1 MHSMLLRSLSYSAKN
16 LSENRKVLI
25 VGAGVAGPVLAY
37 FLHRFG
43 VRPVIVERA
52 SQLRTA
58 GQTVDVRGAGREVIR
73 RMGIDHI
80 IRENITREEGVA
92 IVDSAGRTRAAFS
105 VENLGDGGF
114 VADIEILRSELVR
127 ILYEHSRNHTEYIF
141 GDHPSSINDRG
152 DHVQVTFASGNER
165 EFDLVV
171 GADGTQ
177 SKTRHLV
184 FGNNTSTH
192 PQDMYTAYFTIPYSH
207 SDGRWAR
214 WYNAPKERTVVLRPD
229 NQGTTRALLL
239 FRTSQRGY
247 EDLDVDTQKDLLRN
261 VFADAGFETSR
272 VLSGMKNANDFY
284 FDAVAHIKMDRWS
297 QGRVALVGD
306 AGYSSG
312 VSGTGTTLAFI
323 GAYIL
328 AGEIGCHQDH
338 TKAFI
343 QYETLLRPYVTAAQE
358 MAPGS
363 IRLVSPKTRTAIAL
377 RNTFLS
383 FAAKPAFTG
392 LIKKLT
398 KSKTAEKVTFPDYET
413 ILAQQ

>member
-1 MHSMLLRSLSYSAKN
+1 MHSMLSRSLSYSTKN
-16 LSENRKVLI
+16 LSENRSVLI

-43 VRPVIVERA
+43 VRPVVVERA
-52 SQLRTA
+52 PQLRTA
-58 GQTVDVRGAGREVIR
+58 GQTIDVRGAGREVLR
-73 RMGIDHI
+73 RMGIDRI
-80 IRENITREEGVA
+80 IRENHTQEEGVA
-92 IVDSAGRTRAAFS
+92 IVDSAGRTRAAFG
-105 VENLGDGGF
+105 VESFGGQGF

-152 DHVQVTFASGNER
+152 DHVQVTFASGNVR
-165 EFDLVV
+165 EFDLVI
-171 GADGTQ
+171 GADGMQ
-177 SKTRHLV
+177 SKTRRLV
-184 FGNNTSTH
+184 FGNNTSIH
-192 PQDMYTAYFTIPYSH
+192 HLNVYTAYFTIPYSQ

-214 WYNAPKERTVVLRPD
+214 WYNAPKERTVLIRPD
-229 NQGTTRALLL
+229 NQGTTRAVLL

-247 EDLDVDTQKDLLRN
+247 EDLDVDMQKELLRN
-261 VFADAGFETSR
+261 VFADAGFETPR

-284 FDAVAHIKMDRWS
+284 FDAIAAIKMDRWS
-297 QGRVALVGD
+297 EGRVVLVGD

-312 VSGTGTTLAFI
+312 VSGRGTTLAFI

-343 QYETLLRPYVTAAQE
+343 QYETLMRPYVTAAQKIT
-358 MAPGS
+358 PGS
-363 IRLVSPKTRTAIAL
+363 IRVALPKTRTAIAL
-377 RNTFLS
+377 RNTVLS
-383 FAAKPAFTG
+383 FAARPAVTG
-392 LIKKLT
+392 FITKLT